1 MGCNSHAAAPV
12 DLVLFGLCPFCCM
25 SSPLDHKGIDIQR
38 HRSDLTAGFWLAV
51 FRKGL
56 VCA

>member
-1 MGCNSHAAAPV
+1 
-12 DLVLFGLCPFCCM
+12 M